1 MTGSSDLLDS
11 HIAGDITSYNALDH
25 TASTGKRFANL
36 IIDSIV
42 FYALAALAGVVL
54 ALTGNVQIATSPIGS
69 NVIAF
74 LIILLYYIVME
85 GTTGVTIGKLITKT
99 KVVTESGDKP
109 SFGQIVGRSFCRLI
123 PFEAF
128 SFLGGNPGWHD
139 TITSTF
145 VVNK

>member
-1 MTGSSDLLDS
+1 MTGSELLDS
-11 HIAGDITSYNALDH
+11 HIAGDTTSYNALDH

-54 ALTGNVQIATSPIGS
+54 ALTGNVQVATGPIAS

-74 LIILLYYIVME
+74 LIILIYYMVME
-85 GTTGVTIGKLITKT
+85 GATGVTIGKLITKT

-109 SFGQIVGRSFCRLI
+109 SFGQIAGRSFCRLI